1 MPPPI
6 SLTDGPVDRTL
17 LRLALP
23 MVAGIVAIMLFNIVD
38 TWFIGQLGSDQL
50 AAMTFTFPVT
60 FVVNSVTM
68 GIGVGVSAVIA
79 RAIGQGDSSGVRRLT
94 TDALLLAVGLVTAL
108 ASIGLAT
115 IDPLFTLLGAEPRLL
130 PMIHDYIAPVYL
142 GLGFLV
148 IPMVGNAAIRATG
161 DTKTPSVIMMCAGL
175 VNLALDPLLI
185 FGIGPFPRLELFGGA
200 LATVISWAITLVAAL
215 WVLGRRL
222 GMLSFARPSLQAVLA
237 SWRAILYVGLPAAA
251 TYLLVPVANG
261 VLTRLVSAHG
271 PEPVAG
277 FGVGGRVE
285 SLALIAVMAVATGL
299 APFVGQNFGARR
311 CDRIREA
318 LRLGIR
324 FSLVWGLAMA
334 ALLAVLGP
342 TIGGW
347 FSDDPA
353 VITTA
358 EHYLW
363 LVPISYGAF
372 GVAMQVNTT
381 FNALNQPLRSAALIT
396 IRLFVLALPLAWIG
410 GTLWG
415 VEGIFGGL
423 SIGNL
428 AAGLVAYAFV
438 FRFLR
443 SAEEETA
450 AEVEPAPIG
459 GGV

>member
-38 TWFIGQLGSDQL
+38 TWFIGQLGAEQL
-50 AAMTFTFPVT
+50 AAMTFTFPVVM
-60 FVVNSVTM
+60 VVNSVTM
-68 GIGVGVSAVIA
+68 GIGVGASAVIA
-79 RAIGQGDSSGVRRLT
+79 RAIGQGDTSGVRRLT
-94 TDALLLAVGLVTAL
+94 TDALLLAVGLVTVL

-175 VNLALDPLLI
+175 VNLVLDPLLI

-200 LATVISWAITLVAAL
+200 LATVISWVITLIAAL

-222 GMLSFARPSLQAVLA
+222 GMISFTRPSGRAVLA

-251 TYLLVPVANG
+251 TYLLVPFANG
-261 VLTRLVSAHG
+261 VLTRFVSAHG
-271 PEPVAG
+271 PAPVAG

-324 FSLVWGLAMA
+324 FSLLWGLGMA

-353 VITTA
+353 VIETA

-363 LVPISYGAF
+363 LVPISYGAY

-381 FNALNQPLRSAALIT
+381 FNALNRPLRSAALIT
-396 IRLFVLALPLAWIG
+396 IRLFVLALPLAWAG
-410 GTLWG
+410 GELWG
-415 VEGIFGGL
+415 TEGIFAGL

-443 SAEEETA
+443 TAEEEA
-450 AEVEPAPIG
+450 AAAPEPAPLG
-459 GGV
+459 G